1 MDNNTILKGIAD
13 NPALSKAVR
22 EVLEKHFSLDEA
34 LLGNESL
41 TNEYLGQVV
50 RARLEGLKLI
60 DASFKEIDRYKTVT
74 NQPRTINRAR

>member
-22 EVLEKHFSLDEA
+22 EVLEKHFSLENISIDGSA
-34 LLGNESL
+34 
-41 TNEYLGQVV
+41 TNEQIGEQT